1 MISCK
6 TNLVCSKQT
15 LSLQTDRVKLSTAR
29 LQDENIKAWKK
40 PCNLLW
46 ESDTLFHADLFKNDP
61 KVKPRNIYIYIW
73 RRGKSCCCSGPP
85 HLLQWLGTATQ
96 SLDVEN
102 ICSLASLGARE
113 CKKCMFDNMKTWKK
127 PIVLWFGVEPLCIIN
142 HICWHTHKVSSCIG
156 SIWTYQVRTN
166 ECQ

>member
-1 MISCK
+1 MNSCK

-15 LSLQTDRVKLSTAR
+15 LSLKTDRVKLSTAR

-46 ESDTLFHADLFKNDP
+46 ESDTLFHAKLFKNDP
-61 KVKPRNIYIYIW
+61 KVKPRNIYDVV
-73 RRGKSCCCSGPP
+73 GKVAAPKGPP

-96 SLDVEN
+96 SLDVGN
-102 ICSLASLGARE
+102 ICSLAFLGARE
-113 CKKCMFDNMKTWKK
+113 CKKCMFDNMKTWKN

-142 HICWHTHKVSSCIG
+142 HICRNTQG
-156 SIWTYQVRTN
+156 F
-166 ECQ
+166 